1 MQDVAPI
8 DFSEPSLYITAH
20 ADERVGTPRVVG
32 LEEWRSRVAECCVV
46 GRPDDRLGEVVVA
59 FVQPADGAQLAADEL
74 LARCRSNLASY
85 KVPSEICFVEA
96 FPRSPLG
103 KIARS
108 QVQTMAQ
115 G

>member
-1 MQDVAPI
+1 MINRGGNNIYPAEIERV
-8 DFSEPSLYITAH
+8 LG
-20 ADERVGTPRVVG
+20 ADE
-32 LEEWRSRVAECCVV
+32 RVAECCVV

-59 FVQPADGAQLAADEL
+59 FVQLADGVELAADEL
-74 LARCRSNLASY
+74 IARCQANLASY